1 MSYLGVFYNYN
12 FGGFIPM
19 RGVKYLV
26 VTKNEH
32 GIRLDKWFK
41 NRFPTLRHG
50 VLQKLLRTGQIRI
63 NSCRAKGNDRV
74 TVGENIRIPPINL
87 VLFKNANKKMHTPL

>member
-1 MSYLGVFYNYN
+1 
-12 FGGFIPM
+12 M

-26 VTKNEH
+26 VTQNEN

-63 NSCRAKGNDRV
+63 NSCRAKANDRV
-74 TVGENIRIPPINL
+74 TAGENIRIPPINL
-87 VLFKNANKKMHTPL
+87 VFFKNSNKKI